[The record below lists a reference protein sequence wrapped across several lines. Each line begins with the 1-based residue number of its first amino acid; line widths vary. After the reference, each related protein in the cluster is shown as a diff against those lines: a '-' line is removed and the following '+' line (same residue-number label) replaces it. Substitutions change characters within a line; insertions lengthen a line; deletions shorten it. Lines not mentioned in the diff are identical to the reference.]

1 MSLQTLN
8 MLIQSKH
15 IPFYRSVLQKFPFFK
30 KKEVSEEQV
39 IQVLEEGERSG
50 AIDKTEHESIKS
62 ILEFTDTTVKE
73 VMVPRTDVFA
83 VDITM
88 QRDRLLQSLIDQGY
102 TRVPVYRE
110 SIDNI
115 VGIIYTKDLI
125 GMLEHRDLIIL
136 QDIIRPAYMVPESK
150 KISLLLK
157 ELQKNRQHMA
167 IVIDEFGGTEGI
179 VTAEDIIEE
188 IVGEIRDEYDDEQSD
203 DVTFSDGATVVSG
216 GMSIHNFNEQFSTDI
231 PEDSQYDT
239 ISGFLHQLTER
250 IPELHEEIK
259 YENVSFTVV
268 KKNERR
274 IRQVKIKIKPK
285 ETDQT
290 HE

>member
-1 MSLQTLN
+1 MRNSPLKDQQQVSFVRSL
-8 MLIQSKH
+8 
-15 IPFYRSVLQKFPFFK
+15 LQKISFLK
-30 KKEVSEEQV
+30 KKEVSEEEV

-50 AIDKTEHESIKS
+50 AIDKTEHELIKS

-83 VDITM
+83 VDIGTP
-88 QRDRLLQSLIDQGY
+88 RDRLLNSLIDQGY
-102 TRVPVYRE
+102 TRVPVFRE

-136 QDIIRPAYMVPESK
+136 QDVIRPAYLVPESK
-150 KISLLLK
+150 KISVLLK

-179 VTAEDIIEE
+179 ITIEDIVEE
-188 IVGEIRDEYDDEQSD
+188 IVGEIRDEYDEEQN
-203 DVTFSDGATVVSG
+203 DVETSSDGSTIVNG
-216 GMSIHNFNEQFSTDI
+216 GMSIHDFNERFKTDI
-231 PEDSQYDT
+231 PENSQYDT
-239 ISGFLHQLTER
+239 ISGFLHTQTER
-250 IPELHEEIK
+250 IPELHEEVR
-259 YENVSFTVV
+259 YENISFVVV

-274 IRQVKIKIKPK
+274 IRQVKIKIVPK
-285 ETDQT
+285 EMTQIN
-290 HE
+290 E

>member
-1 MSLQTLN
+1 MHKPPPADSS
-8 MLIQSKH
+8 I
-15 IPFYRSVLQKFPFFK
+15 FYTGRSFLMRLFGTTRPA
-30 KKEVSEEQV
+30 VSEEEV
-39 IQVLEEGERSG
+39 IQILEEGERSG
-50 AIDKTEHESIKS
+50 AIDKTEHDLIKS

-83 VDITM
+83 VDIVTP
-88 QRDRLLQSLIDQGY
+88 RDRLLQSLIDQGF

-136 QDIIRPAYMVPESK
+136 QDVIRPAYLVPESK
-150 KISLLLK
+150 KISVLLK

-179 VTAEDIIEE
+179 VTIEDIVEE
-188 IVGEIRDEYDDEQSD
+188 IVGEIRDEYDDEQT
-203 DVTFSDGATVVSG
+203 DVETATDGSPVVSG
-216 GMSIHNFNEQFSTDI
+216 GMSIHEFNERFSTDI

-239 ISGFLHQLTER
+239 ISGFLHSHTER
-250 IPELHEEIK
+250 IPELNEEVPYGPLTFII
-259 YENVSFTVV
+259 V

-274 IRQVKIKIKPK
+274 ILKVKIQFEQKVK
-285 ETDQT
+285 TA
-290 HE
+290 HA

>member
-1 MSLQTLN
+1 MTEQKNISFVQTL
-8 MLIQSKH
+8 IG
-15 IPFYRSVLQKFPFFK
+15 KFLPAK
-30 KKEVSEEQV
+30 KKQVSEEEV
-39 IQVLEEGERSG
+39 IQLLEEGERSG
-50 AIDKTEHESIKS
+50 AIDKTEHELIKS

-83 VDITM
+83 VDIST
-88 QRDRLLQSLIDQGY
+88 QRDRLLQSLIDQGF

-115 VGIIYTKDLI
+115 IGIIYTKDLI

-136 QDIIRPAYMVPESK
+136 QDVIRPAYLVPESK
-150 KISLLLK
+150 KISVLLK

-179 VTAEDIIEE
+179 ITIEDIVEE
-188 IVGEIRDEYDDEQSD
+188 IVGEIRDEYDDEPSE
-203 DVTFSDGATVVSG
+203 VETSHDGTDFVNG
-216 GMSIHNFNEQFSTDI
+216 GIAIHQFNERFGVEI
-231 PEDSQYDT
+231 PEDAQYDT

-259 YENVSFTVV
+259 YENITFTVV

-274 IRQVKIKIKPK
+274 IRQVKVKIIPK
-285 ETDQT
+285 EVPQSDEQ
-290 HE
+290 

>member
-1 MSLQTLN
+1 MNSQRTSLSSLWSSFRGIFEQ
-8 MLIQSKH
+8 
-15 IPFYRSVLQKFPFFK
+15 K
-30 KKEVSEEQV
+30 KKGVSEEEV

-50 AIDKTEHESIKS
+50 AIDKREHELIKS

-83 VDITM
+83 VDISM
-88 QRDRLLQSLIDQGY
+88 PRDRLLNSLIDQGF
-102 TRVPVYRE
+102 TRVPVFRD

-136 QDIIRPAYMVPESK
+136 QDVIRPAYMVPESK
-150 KISLLLK
+150 KISDLLK

-179 VTAEDIIEE
+179 ITIEDIVEE
-188 IVGEIRDEYDDEQSD
+188 IVGEIRDEYDEEQSD
-203 DVTFSDGATVVSG
+203 VETSSDGSPVVSG
-216 GMSIHNFNEQFSTDI
+216 GMSIHDFNERFKTVI

-239 ISGFLHQLTER
+239 ISGFLHSLTER
-250 IPELHEEIK
+250 IPELNEEVR
-259 YENVSFTVV
+259 YENICFVIV

-274 IRQVKIKIKPK
+274 IRQVKIKIGPK
-285 ETDQT
+285 ETIDVN
-290 HE
+290 E

>member
-1 MSLQTLN
+1 MNEGQTQISLFKSL
-8 MLIQSKH
+8 LK
-15 IPFYRSVLQKFPFFK
+15 KFSLSK
-30 KKEVSEEQV
+30 KKQVSEEEV
-39 IQVLEEGERSG
+39 IQLLEEGERSG
-50 AIDKTEHESIKS
+50 AIDKTEHDLIKS

-83 VDITM
+83 VDIGTH
-88 QRDRLLQSLIDQGY
+88 RDRLLQSLIDQGF
-102 TRVPVYRE
+102 TRVPVFRE

-150 KISLLLK
+150 KISVLLK

-179 VTAEDIIEE
+179 ITIEDIVEE

-203 DVTFSDGATVVSG
+203 VETSSDGTTVVNG
-216 GMSIHNFNEQFSTDI
+216 GMSIHDFNERFKTDI

-259 YENVSFTVV
+259 YENVSFTVA

-274 IRQVKIKIKPK
+274 IRQVKIKISPK
-285 ETDQT
+285 EITQIN
-290 HE
+290 E

>member
-1 MSLQTLN
+1 MEEGKTQIS
-8 MLIQSKH
+8 
-15 IPFYRSVLQKFPFFK
+15 FFKNLLKRFSFLK
-30 KKEVSEEQV
+30 KKEVSEEEV
-39 IQVLEEGERSG
+39 IQLLEEGERSG
-50 AIDKTEHESIKS
+50 AIDKTEHDLIKS

-83 VDITM
+83 VDILTN
-88 QRDRLLQSLIDQGY
+88 RDRLLQSLIDQGF
-102 TRVPVYRE
+102 TRVPVYTE

-150 KISLLLK
+150 KISVLLK

-179 VTAEDIIEE
+179 ITIEDIVEE
-188 IVGEIRDEYDDEQSD
+188 IVGEIRDEYDEEQSE
-203 DVTFSDGATVVSG
+203 VETSSDGSTEVSG
-216 GMSIHNFNEQFSTDI
+216 GMSIHDFNERFKTEI

-259 YENVSFTVV
+259 YENITFTVT

-274 IRQVKIKIKPK
+274 IRQVKIKIAPK
-285 ETDQT
+285 EITQVD
-290 HE
+290 E

>member
-1 MSLQTLN
+1 MTEQKNISFVQTL
-8 MLIQSKH
+8 IG
-15 IPFYRSVLQKFPFFK
+15 KFLPAK
-30 KKEVSEEQV
+30 KKKVSEEEV
-39 IQVLEEGERSG
+39 IQLLEEGERSG
-50 AIDKTEHESIKS
+50 AIDKTEHELIKS

-83 VDITM
+83 VDIST
-88 QRDRLLQSLIDQGY
+88 QRDRLLQSLIDQGF
-102 TRVPVYRE
+102 TRVPVYRD

-115 VGIIYTKDLI
+115 IGIIYTKDLI

-136 QDIIRPAYMVPESK
+136 QDVIRPAYLVPESK
-150 KISLLLK
+150 KISVLLK

-179 VTAEDIIEE
+179 ITIEDIVEE
-188 IVGEIRDEYDDEQSD
+188 IVGEIRDEYDDEPSE
-203 DVTFSDGATVVSG
+203 VETSNDGTAFVNG
-216 GMSIHNFNEQFSTDI
+216 GIAVHQFNERFGVDI
-231 PEDSQYDT
+231 PEDTQYDT

-259 YENVSFTVV
+259 YENITFTVV

-274 IRQVKIKIKPK
+274 IRQVKVKITPK
-285 ETDQT
+285 EVPQSDEQ
-290 HE
+290 

>member
-1 MSLQTLN
+1 MTEEK
-8 MLIQSKH
+8 KH
-15 IPFYRSVLQKFPFFK
+15 SSFLKNIFENIYQRTQPK
-30 KKEVSEEQV
+30 KISEQEV

-50 AIDKTEHESIKS
+50 AIDKAEHELIKS

-83 VDITM
+83 VDIDTP
-88 QRDRLLQSLIDQGY
+88 REKLVQSLIDQGF

-110 SIDNI
+110 SIDHI
-115 VGIIYTKDLI
+115 VGVIYTKDLI
-125 GMLEHRDLIIL
+125 GMFQHRELIIL

-150 KISLLLK
+150 KISVLLK

-179 VTAEDIIEE
+179 ITIEDIVEE
-188 IVGEIRDEYDDEQSD
+188 IVGDIRDEYDEEQSE
-203 DVTFSDGATVVSG
+203 VETTSDGSVIVNG
-216 GMSIHNFNEQFSTDI
+216 GISINDFNDRFKTEV
-231 PEDSQYDT
+231 PEDNQYDT
-239 ISGFLHQLTER
+239 ISGFLHKLVER

-259 YENVSFTVV
+259 YENISFIVI

-274 IRQVKIKIKPK
+274 IRQVKIKIGQIEKQQK
-285 ETDQT
+285 

>member
-1 MSLQTLN
+1 MTEN
-8 MLIQSKH
+8 NKH
-15 IPFYRSVLQKFPFFK
+15 SSFFK
-30 KKEVSEEQV
+30 NLFEKVVQSTRPKKISEQEV

-50 AIDKTEHESIKS
+50 AIDKAEHELIKS

-83 VDITM
+83 VDIDTP
-88 QRDRLLQSLIDQGY
+88 RDNLIQSLIDQGF
-102 TRVPVYRE
+102 TRVPIYRE
-110 SIDNI
+110 SIDHI
-115 VGIIYTKDLI
+115 VGVIYTKDLI
-125 GMLEHRDLIIL
+125 GMFQHRELIVL

-179 VTAEDIIEE
+179 ITIEDIVEE
-188 IVGEIRDEYDDEQSD
+188 IVGEIRDEYDEEQT
-203 DVTFSDGATVVSG
+203 DVETASDGSVVVNG
-216 GMSIHNFNEQFSTDI
+216 GISIHEFNVRFKTEV
-231 PEDSQYDT
+231 PEDNEYDT
-239 ISGFLHQLTER
+239 ISGFLHTLTER

-259 YENVSFTVV
+259 YENISFTVI

-274 IRQVKIKIKPK
+274 IRQVKIKLAQK
-285 ETDQT
+285 E
-290 HE
+290 

>member
-1 MSLQTLN
+1 MSEEH
-8 MLIQSKH
+8 KH
-15 IPFYRSVLQKFPFFK
+15 TSLFKNLLEKIYRITSK
-30 KKEVSEEQV
+30 KKISEEEV

-50 AIDKTEHESIKS
+50 AIDKAEHELIKS

-83 VDITM
+83 VDIETP
-88 QRDRLLQSLIDQGY
+88 RENLIQSLIDQGF

-110 SIDNI
+110 SIDHI
-115 VGIIYTKDLI
+115 LGVIYTKDLI
-125 GMLEHRDLIIL
+125 GMFQHRELIIL

-150 KISLLLK
+150 KISVLLK

-179 VTAEDIIEE
+179 ITIEDIVEE
-188 IVGEIRDEYDDEQSD
+188 IVGEIRDEYDDEQSE
-203 DVTFSDGATVVSG
+203 VETASDGSVVVNG
-216 GMSIHNFNEQFSTDI
+216 GISIHEFNERFATQV
-231 PEDSQYDT
+231 PEDNQYDT
-239 ISGFLHQLTER
+239 ISGFLHTLTER

-259 YENVSFTVV
+259 YENISFTVI

-274 IRQVKIKIKPK
+274 IRQVKIKLAQK
-285 ETDQT
+285 E
-290 HE
+290 

>member
-1 MSLQTLN
+1 MRNGNHSEKSLMSIIRSFLER
-8 MLIQSKH
+8 LI
-15 IPFYRSVLQKFPFFK
+15 IGK
-30 KKEVSEEQV
+30 KKAVSEEEV

-50 AIDKTEHESIKS
+50 AIDKTEHELIKS

-83 VDITM
+83 VDIGM
-88 QRDRLLQSLIDQGY
+88 PRDRLLNSLIDQGF
-102 TRVPVYRE
+102 TRVPVFRE

-136 QDIIRPAYMVPESK
+136 QDVIRPAYLVPESK
-150 KISLLLK
+150 KISDLLK

-179 VTAEDIIEE
+179 ITIEDIVEE
-188 IVGEIRDEYDDEQSD
+188 IVGEISDEYDEEQI
-203 DVTFSDGATVVSG
+203 DVVTASDGTAVVSG
-216 GMSIHNFNEQFSTDI
+216 GLSIHDFNERFKTDI

-239 ISGFLHQLTER
+239 ISGFLHTLTER
-250 IPELHEEIK
+250 IPELNEEVR
-259 YENVSFTVV
+259 YENICFVIV

-274 IRQVKIKIKPK
+274 IRQVKIKIGPK
-285 ETDQT
+285 VIIEAN
-290 HE
+290 E

>member
-1 MSLQTLN
+1 MPE
-8 MLIQSKH
+8 KH
-15 IPFYRSVLQKFPFFK
+15 IHISFFK
-30 KKEVSEEQV
+30 KFLEKIHQSTQPKKISEQEV

-50 AIDKTEHESIKS
+50 AIDKAEHELIKS

-83 VDITM
+83 VDIDTP
-88 QRDRLLQSLIDQGY
+88 RDNLIQSLIDQGF
-102 TRVPVYRE
+102 TRVPIYRE
-110 SIDNI
+110 SIDHI
-115 VGIIYTKDLI
+115 VGVIYTKDLI
-125 GMLEHRDLIIL
+125 GMFQHRELIVL

-150 KISLLLK
+150 KISVLLK

-179 VTAEDIIEE
+179 ITIEDIVEE
-188 IVGEIRDEYDDEQSD
+188 IVGEIRDEYDEEQSD
-203 DVTFSDGATVVSG
+203 VETSSDGSVVVNG
-216 GMSIHNFNEQFSTDI
+216 GISIHEFNERFKTQLA
-231 PEDSQYDT
+231 EDNQYDT
-239 ISGFLHQLTER
+239 ISGFLHTLTER

-259 YENVSFTVV
+259 YENISFTVV

-274 IRQVKIKIKPK
+274 IRQVKIKIIEK
-285 ETDQT
+285 ETTQQ

>member
-1 MSLQTLN
+1 MTEQKNISFVQTL
-8 MLIQSKH
+8 IG
-15 IPFYRSVLQKFPFFK
+15 KFLPAK
-30 KKEVSEEQV
+30 KKQVSEEEV
-39 IQVLEEGERSG
+39 IQLLEEGERSG
-50 AIDKTEHESIKS
+50 AIDKTEHELIKS

-83 VDITM
+83 VDIST
-88 QRDRLLQSLIDQGY
+88 QRDRLLQSLIDQGF

-115 VGIIYTKDLI
+115 IGIIYTKDLI

-136 QDIIRPAYMVPESK
+136 QDVIRPAYLVPESK
-150 KISLLLK
+150 KISVLLK

-179 VTAEDIIEE
+179 ITIEDIVEE
-188 IVGEIRDEYDDEQSD
+188 IVGEIRDEYDDEPSE
-203 DVTFSDGATVVSG
+203 VETSHDGTDFVNG
-216 GMSIHNFNEQFSTDI
+216 GIAIHQFNERFGVEI
-231 PEDSQYDT
+231 PEDAQYDT

-259 YENVSFTVV
+259 YENITFTVV

-274 IRQVKIKIKPK
+274 IRQVKVKITPK
-285 ETDQT
+285 EVPQSDEQ
-290 HE
+290 

>member
-50 AIDKTEHESIKS
+50 AIDKTEHELIKS

>member
-1 MSLQTLN
+1 MHKPPPADNTV
-8 MLIQSKH
+8 
-15 IPFYRSVLQKFPFFK
+15 FSVLRSFLSRLFGAARPA
-30 KKEVSEEQV
+30 VSEEEV
-39 IQVLEEGERSG
+39 IQILEEGERSG
-50 AIDKTEHESIKS
+50 AIDKTEHELIKS

-83 VDITM
+83 VDIGTP
-88 QRDRLLQSLIDQGY
+88 RDRLLQSLIDQGF
-102 TRVPVYRE
+102 TRVPVFRE

-136 QDIIRPAYMVPESK
+136 QDVIRPAYLVPESK
-150 KISLLLK
+150 KISVLLK

-179 VTAEDIIEE
+179 VTIEDIVEE

-203 DVTFSDGATVVSG
+203 LETASDGSPVISG
-216 GMSIHNFNEQFSTDI
+216 GMSIHDFNERFGTDI
-231 PEDSQYDT
+231 PEDPQYDT
-239 ISGFLHQLTER
+239 ISGFLHSHTER
-250 IPELHEEIK
+250 IPELNEEVQYGSLTFVI
-259 YENVSFTVV
+259 V

-274 IRQVKIKIKPK
+274 ILKVKLQFEQKAK
-285 ETDQT
+285 TA
-290 HE
+290 HA

>member
-1 MSLQTLN
+1 MSIIRSFLER
-8 MLIQSKH
+8 LI
-15 IPFYRSVLQKFPFFK
+15 IGK
-30 KKEVSEEQV
+30 KKAVSEEEV

-50 AIDKTEHESIKS
+50 AIDKTEHELIKS

-83 VDITM
+83 VDIGM
-88 QRDRLLQSLIDQGY
+88 PRDRLLNSLIDQGF
-102 TRVPVYRE
+102 TRVPVFRE

-136 QDIIRPAYMVPESK
+136 QDVIRPAYLVPESK
-150 KISLLLK
+150 KISDLLK

-179 VTAEDIIEE
+179 ITIEDIVEE
-188 IVGEIRDEYDDEQSD
+188 IVGEISDEYDEEQI
-203 DVTFSDGATVVSG
+203 DVVTASDGTAVVSG
-216 GMSIHNFNEQFSTDI
+216 GLSIHDFNERFKTDI

-239 ISGFLHQLTER
+239 ISGFLHTLTER
-250 IPELHEEIK
+250 IPELNEEVR
-259 YENVSFTVV
+259 YENICFVIV

-274 IRQVKIKIKPK
+274 IRQVKIKIGPK
-285 ETDQT
+285 VIIEAN
-290 HE
+290 E

>member
-1 MSLQTLN
+1 MHKPPPATGSIISTVVARLQQLFGRKRTA
-8 MLIQSKH
+8 
-15 IPFYRSVLQKFPFFK
+15 
-30 KKEVSEEQV
+30 VSEEEV
-39 IQVLEEGERSG
+39 IQILEEGERSG
-50 AIDKTEHESIKS
+50 AIDKTEHDLIKS

-83 VDITM
+83 VDIATP
-88 QRDRLLQSLIDQGY
+88 RDRLLQSLIDQGF

-136 QDIIRPAYMVPESK
+136 QDVIRPAYLVPESK
-150 KISLLLK
+150 KISVLLK

-179 VTAEDIIEE
+179 VTIEDIVEE

-203 DVTFSDGATVVSG
+203 VETASDGSAVISG
-216 GMSIHNFNEQFSTDI
+216 GMAIHEFNERFGPYI
-231 PEDSQYDT
+231 PEDAQYDT
-239 ISGFLHQLTER
+239 ISGFLHTQTER
-250 IPELHEEIK
+250 IPELNEEVLFGPLRFVII
-259 YENVSFTVV
+259 
-268 KKNERR
+268 KKNDRR
-274 IRQVKIKIKPK
+274 ILQVKIIM
-285 ETDQT
+285 EQNGTAT
-290 HE
+290 RNE

>member
-1 MSLQTLN
+1 M
-8 MLIQSKH
+8 
-15 IPFYRSVLQKFPFFK
+15 RSGDSFISSFLKLLKEVFSGTK
-30 KKEVSEEQV
+30 KGVSEEEV

-50 AIDKTEHESIKS
+50 AIDKTEHELIKS

-73 VMVPRTDVFA
+73 AMVPRTDVFA
-83 VDITM
+83 VDISM
-88 QRDRLLQSLIDQGY
+88 PRDRLLQSLIDQGF
-102 TRVPVYRE
+102 TRVPVYRD

-136 QDIIRPAYMVPESK
+136 QDVIRPAYMVPESK
-150 KISLLLK
+150 KISVLLK

-179 VTAEDIIEE
+179 ITIEDIVEE
-188 IVGEIRDEYDDEQSD
+188 IVGEIRDEYDDEQLDIETS
-203 DVTFSDGATVVSG
+203 SDGSTIVSG
-216 GMSIHNFNEQFSTDI
+216 GLSIHEFNERFTTNI

-239 ISGFLHQLTER
+239 ISGFLHTITER
-250 IPELHEEIK
+250 IPELNEEVR
-259 YENVSFTVV
+259 YENICFKIV

-274 IRQVKIKIKPK
+274 ILQVKIKIGPK
-285 ETDQT
+285 VMTQINE
-290 HE
+290 